1 MIRESAVFRRAIPK
15 ALIVGIAFALT
26 ACSGLLPSGKQQTQ
40 TPWHSYADAQAM
52 FEKIIPGTT
61 RLAELKSLG
70 VDPEQTPN
78 VAYLGHTDLLR
89 RLIPAST
96 FDIRLLD
103 PGLQQC
109 VSLQSSCFA
118 YEIEQ
123 MSLDR
128 QRFGNFWMDFFNF
141 QRQINVTGWQFDAV
155 VVIKND
161 TVVFKHWSGK
171 PSIRSLERESSPLGP
186 FQSIGPALVR

>member
-1 MIRESAVFRRAIPK
+1 MILKTRVFVGAMAK
-15 ALIVGIAFALT
+15 ASIAGVAFALT
-26 ACSGLLPSGKQQTQ
+26 ACSSLLPGGKQATQ
-40 TPWHSYADAQAM
+40 TPWHSYAEAQAM
-52 FEKIIPGTT
+52 YEKILPGKTQLT
-61 RLAELKSLG
+61 ELKALG
-70 VDPEQTPN
+70 VDPEKTPN
-78 VAYLGHTDLLR
+78 VAYLGHTDMLR

-109 VSLQSSCFA
+109 VSLQEGCFA

-123 MSLDR
+123 LSLDR
-128 QRFGNFWMDFFNF
+128 QRFGNFWLDFFNF
-141 QRQINVTGWQFDAV
+141 RREINVTGWQFDAV
-155 VVIKND
+155 VVIKSD

-171 PSIRSLERESSPLGP
+171 PSLHSQERESSPLGP